1 MQVAESCN
9 SLLLPCFIVPKD
21 NIAYTVAHIKIYF
34 VAIINKKQ
42 YIYGSVYMHYT
53 SMDILLEINY
63 TFL

>member
-34 VAIINKKQ
+34 VAIINNIYTAP
-42 YIYGSVYMHYT
+42 YICIIPVW
-53 SMDILLEINY
+53 
-63 TFL
+63 TFCLK